1 MILETLLIVGSVT
14 MIMLI
19 MMLKVRDHCHIAEKY
34 RGSEHKD
41 WNYLI
46 MQELGK
52 FNLKIKD
59 IPNRLEKH
67 MSCTINNKLTFID
80 SF

>member
-52 FNLKIKD
+52 TRQRLLIFTIFILVMKKI
-59 IPNRLEKH
+59 
-67 MSCTINNKLTFID
+67 SA
-80 SF
+80 